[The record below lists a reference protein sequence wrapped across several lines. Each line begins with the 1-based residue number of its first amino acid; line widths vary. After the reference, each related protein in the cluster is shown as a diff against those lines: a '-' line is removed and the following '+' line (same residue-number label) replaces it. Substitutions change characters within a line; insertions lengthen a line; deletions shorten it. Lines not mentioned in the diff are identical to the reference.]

1 MKEWKKKVFIDN
13 IYKKRR
19 FIKKLYLKPVHS
31 LYIIEMEH
39 KNSVKEERAKC

>member
-1 MKEWKKKVFIDN
+1 MKEWKKKVFIEN

-19 FIKKLYLKPVHS
+19 FIKKLYLKPVPS

-39 KNSVKEERAKC
+39 ENSVKEERAKC

>member
-31 LYIIEMEH
+31 LYIIEMEQE
-39 KNSVKEERAKC
+39 NSVKEERAKC

>member
-1 MKEWKKKVFIDN
+1 MKEWKKKAFIDN
-13 IYKKRR
+13 IYKKRDVN
-19 FIKKLYLKPVHS
+19 KKLYLKPVQS